1 MDKQNLQKYINKK
14 VYLVLKSGFKYKFV
28 LKEEYIINESLS
40 FKDYKNK
47 DVDFD
52 IEDISFITESTDEVQ
67 ND

>member
-40 FKDYKNK
+40 FSKISHANK
-47 DVDFD
+47 CSCNSQDKYY
-52 IEDISFITESTDEVQ
+52 
-67 ND
+67 